1 MKGNRN
7 MNEIFNTILANTAAD
22 ITVKSAVITM
32 VMALIFGAAVA
43 FTYYKTQ
50 EENLYQ
56 ESMGIT
62 LFMLPVILSVIILFV
77 GSNIAR
83 AFSLAGTLS
92 IIRFRSAPG
101 DAKDI
106 GFIFFDIAAGLACGV
121 GLYAYGALFIIV
133 LCAALVVVKKG
144 NLFKTRN
151 VRKTLKIT
159 IPEDLNYQGVFDDI
173 LDKYTKKHTL
183 TKIKTTDLG
192 SLFELCYS
200 VSMDQNQNEQE
211 FLNELRC
218 RNGNLNIIL
227 AVAPTI
233 KK

>member
-1 MKGNRN
+1 

-50 EENLYQ
+50 EEDLYQ

-144 NLFKTRN
+144 NLFKIRN

>member
-1 MKGNRN
+1 MDNL
-7 MNEIFNTILANTAAD
+7 FNNVLASVSND
-22 ITVKSAVITM
+22 ITVSTALITM
-32 VMALIFGAAVA
+32 LLAIVFGAIIS

-50 EENLYQ
+50 EENYQ
-56 ESMGIT
+56 RSMAIT
-62 LFMLPVILSVIILFV
+62 LMMLPIILSVIIVFI

-101 DAKDI
+101 EPKDI

-121 GLYAYGALFIIV
+121 GLYAYGALFVLILCTVII
-133 LCAALVVVKKG
+133 LVEKFKILEKK
-144 NLFKTRN
+144 NIRQN
-151 VRKTLKIT
+151 LKIT
-159 IPEDLNYQGVFDDI
+159 IPEHLNYRGAFDDI
-173 LDKYTKKHTL
+173 LKQYTKKYSL

-200 VSMDQNQNEQE
+200 IEMKQDKDEQE

-218 RNGNLNIIL
+218 RNGNLSIIL
-227 AVAPTI
+227 SVE
-233 KK
+233 